1 MEIDWKDNQQ
11 QVLSFTTESVSLRY
25 IIRLDDNAV
34 CFVSFV
40 VKRNLPFRFF
50 LWTLAVSA
58 FKLI

>member
-1 MEIDWKDNQQ
+1 MEIDWTDNQQ
-11 QVLSFTTESVSLRY
+11 QVLSFTESVSPRY

-40 VKRNLPFRFF
+40 VKRNLPFLFF